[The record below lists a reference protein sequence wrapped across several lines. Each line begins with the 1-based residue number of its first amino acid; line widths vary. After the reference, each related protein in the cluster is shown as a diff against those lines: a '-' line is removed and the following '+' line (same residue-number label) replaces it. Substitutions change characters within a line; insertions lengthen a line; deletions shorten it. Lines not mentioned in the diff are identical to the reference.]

1 MFGKGYFEGDFRTKP
16 IVNNRGATRA
26 ENKEQL
32 LERARLD
39 RKNREVNNA
48 INYFKI
54 AWILSCMLTT
64 EEENKSNQYFTGQ
77 AC

>member
-39 RKNREVNNA
+39 RKNREVNT
-48 INYFKI
+48 F
-54 AWILSCMLTT
+54 M
-64 EEENKSNQYFTGQ
+64 NKKLFLKTN
-77 AC
+77 